1 MLKYLEGNKM
11 HNIKESLIN
20 YLEQNNLKYIDRD
33 NKISHQCV
41 NPSHQENSPS
51 AFTVLESGNEYNHCS
66 SCNFHMNTESL
77 YKFLELGFDEK
88 VLFVNQIKNI
98 LKQAEP
104 KLEKESAQ
112 IFLPIKEAM
121 FNKPYRGISAETF
134 EKVNAYH
141 TFKDSYYGRRII
153 IPIYNYRNELKSFE
167 AISTSSKIQPKVLR
181 PKNVLTTGLF
191 GFEHLLGESDSA
203 FLTEG
208 LFSALSFWEL
218 GYQSI
223 FNFGLGNIKDKIKT
237 LHLKGIKNIILA
249 GDADSAGKQLNK
261 ECYHLLKHNFNVA
274 FFQFPYNFQN
284 KGDANDL
291 LKIGREV
298 LQECIDKT
306 LTKGLIKIKCA
317 KIAE

>member
-1 MLKYLEGNKM
+1 MWD
-11 HNIKESLIN
+11 IKQNLLN
-20 YLEQNNLKYIDRD
+20 YLEANNKKYIERENKVSHSCINPLHDD
-33 NKISHQCV
+33 N
-41 NPSHQENSPS
+41 NAS
-51 AFTVLESGNEYNHCS
+51 AFTLLESGNEFTHCS

-98 LKQAEP
+98 LKQSEP

-112 IFLPIKEAM
+112 IFLPIKDKD
-121 FNKPYRGISAETF
+121 FNKTYRGISPEVYKKVGAYSTFNETF
-134 EKVNAYH
+134 YQK
-141 TFKDSYYGRRII
+141 RII
-153 IPIYNYRNELKSFE
+153 FPIYNIDKQLILFE
-167 AISTSSKIQPKVLR
+167 AVSTNKNIQPKVLR
-181 PKNVLTTGLF
+181 NKGVDTSQIF
-191 GFEHLLGESDSA
+191 GFEHLLGNSDTV

-208 LFSALSFWEL
+208 IYNSLSFMEL
-218 GYQSI
+218 GYDSV

-237 LHLKGIKNIILA
+237 LHLKGVKNVILA
-249 GDADSAGKQLNK
+249 GDADSAGKQFSK
-261 ECYHLLKHNFNVA
+261 ECYHLLKHNFTVT